1 MERIRRLLR
10 LTNRSARCA
19 RGNSRRRAR
28 WKRKAWSAVC
38 LRNVLFGRDRTSGL
52 LRIRAIFKQPKQLLH
67 QDLGFLLIALVDD
80 LLRNLPPRSTRLDAC
95 INHLRRFKG
104 PEGLRQ
110 ASRHATQVGILWPSG
125 RLCFEDREACRLRV
139 AFPNAEVLIHANIPA
154 KLGPR
159 SPWLYTGYVK
169 IALGQV
175 NPTVGDF
182 SGNAGKIIDFALR
195 AQAAG
200 AGLILFPEL
209 SVCGYPPRDLV
220 ERPSFLAHNRENAER
235 IAAKT
240 QGIAV
245 ICGLVT
251 PAESDTG
258 KSAMNSAALLID
270 GRVAFVQSKMLLPT
284 YDVFDEMR
292 NFAPARSQELFSFCG
307 NRMALTICEDA
318 WNDKQFWGKRL
329 YALDPVD
336 ALIRAGGTFVLNI
349 SASPFWI
356 GKRELRR
363 DMLASIAR
371 QHKVPVVM
379 VNQVGGND
387 SLVFDG
393 SSLVLNAEGEII
405 AQGKSFEEDLILFD
419 SKSLTGAIHEQI
431 PGDEASVYSALVLGT
446 RDYMH
451 KCGFQKAIVGLS
463 GGIDSAL
470 TAVIA
475 ADAVGPEN
483 VFGVGMPGP
492 YSSEGSISDA
502 RVLARNLDIRFEV
515 LPISQVFEAYRET
528 LQYVFKGCAE
538 DVTEENIQS
547 RARGT
552 LLMALSNKFG
562 AIVLSTGNK
571 SELGVGYCTL
581 YGDMVGGLAVI
592 SDVPKT
598 LVYRLSRYVN
608 SRRAVIPEP
617 TLDKPPSAELRP
629 DQKDSD
635 SLPPYEVLDAVLE
648 DYVEDLKPPE
658 RIAAERGFDIEV
670 VQRVICMVERAEYKR
685 QQAAPG
691 LKISPKA
698 FGYGRRFPIAAKCDI

>member
-1 MERIRRLLR
+1 M
-10 LTNRSARCA
+10 
-19 RGNSRRRAR
+19 
-28 WKRKAWSAVC
+28 
-38 LRNVLFGRDRTSGL
+38 
-52 LRIRAIFKQPKQLLH
+52 
-67 QDLGFLLIALVDD
+67 
-80 LLRNLPPRSTRLDAC
+80 
-95 INHLRRFKG
+95 
-104 PEGLRQ
+104 
-110 ASRHATQVGILWPSG
+110 
-125 RLCFEDREACRLRV
+125 
-139 AFPNAEVLIHANIPA
+139 
-154 KLGPR
+154 
-159 SPWLYTGYVK
+159 K
-169 IALGQV
+169 IALGQI

-182 SGNAGKIIDFALR
+182 TGNAGKIIDFSGR
-195 AQAAG
+195 AKAAG

-220 ERPSFLAHNRENAER
+220 ERPSFVIHNRESVER
-235 IAAKT
+235 IAKETA
-240 QGIAV
+240 GIAV

-251 PAESDTG
+251 PAQSDAG
-258 KSAMNSAALLID
+258 KSVMNSAALLMD
-270 GRVAFVQSKMLLPT
+270 GKVAFVQSKMLLPT

-292 NFAPARSQELFSFCG
+292 NFAPAKSQELFPFCG

-318 WNDKQFWGKRL
+318 WNDKQFWVKRL
-329 YALDPVD
+329 YTVDPVES
-336 ALIRAGGTFVLNI
+336 LIQAGGNFVLNI

-356 GKRELRR
+356 GKREFRR

-371 QHKVPVVM
+371 QHKVPVAL

-393 SSLVLNAEGEII
+393 SSLVLNREGKVI
-405 AQGKSFEEDLILFD
+405 AQGSSFQEDLVYFD
-419 SKSLTGAIHEQI
+419 SQSLTGDLHEQI
-431 PGDEASVYSALVLGT
+431 AGDEASAYSALVLGT

-451 KCGFQKAIVGLS
+451 KCGFHKAIIGLS
-463 GGIDSAL
+463 GGIDSAV

-483 VFGVGMPGP
+483 VIGVGMPGP
-492 YSSEGSISDA
+492 YSSQGSIDDA
-502 RVLARNLDIRFEV
+502 RALAKNLGIRFE
-515 LPISQVFEAYRET
+515 LLSINSAYEAYRQT
-528 LQYVFKGCAE
+528 LQPVFAGQKE

-598 LVYRLSRYVN
+598 LVYRLAHYVN
-608 SRRAVIPEP
+608 SRHAVIPKDSLE
-617 TLDKPPSAELRP
+617 KPPSAELRP
-629 DQKDSD
+629 NQKDSD
-635 SLPPYEVLDAVLE
+635 SLPPYEILDAVLE
-648 DYVEDLKPPE
+648 DYIEDSHPAGQ
-658 RIAAERGFDIEV
+658 IAAERGIDIAV
-670 VQRVICMVERAEYKR
+670 VRRVIRMVDRAEYKR

-698 FGYGRRFPIAAKCDI
+698 FGYGRRFPIAAKYDG